1 MTSSSK
7 TKCLLPNNQLP
18 HSYHAHNLAPQI
30 FTFSLE
36 LTSIPSIPS
45 MTNEVLRIFKK
56 PYYVKYALSMISKV
70 HIYVF

>member
-7 TKCLLPNNQLP
+7 TKCILPNNLLP
-18 HSYHAHNLAPQI
+18 HLHRTHNLAPQI

-36 LTSIPSIPS
+36 LTSIPS

-56 PYYVKYALSMISKV
+56 FYYVKYALSMISEV
-70 HIYVF
+70 HIYVL